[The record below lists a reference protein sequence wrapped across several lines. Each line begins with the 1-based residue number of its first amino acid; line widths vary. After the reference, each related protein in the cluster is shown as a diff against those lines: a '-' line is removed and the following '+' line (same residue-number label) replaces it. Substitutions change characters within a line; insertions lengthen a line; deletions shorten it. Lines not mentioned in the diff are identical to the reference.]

1 MGASG
6 GGGVTA
12 LALFDALQDFGSRP
26 LAAAMAVPAQPVEFV
41 APPPSVEDIVRERV
55 EQAEAALRER
65 LAEQHAAEIET
76 LRREHAVQ
84 LDEALRRIGA
94 TAGETIALRLA
105 EIEDRVSHQ
114 ASAATARILGSF
126 LSEEM
131 LKRSIAGL
139 ADAIRSSLAGRE
151 TFSIDIRG
159 PQQLCSAL
167 RDALGAGEWDRA
179 GSFNHHEAPDF
190 DLSVAIAGNLL
201 ETRLSEWSATLS
213 GILE

>member
-1 MGASG
+1 M
-6 GGGVTA
+6 TA

-65 LAEQHAAEIET
+65 LAAQHAAEIET
-76 LRREHAVQ
+76 LQQEHAARF
-84 LDEALRRIGA
+84 DEALRQIGA

-105 EIEDRVSHQ
+105 EIEERVSHQ
-114 ASAATARILGSF
+114 TSAATARILGSF
-126 LSEEM
+126 LNEEM
-131 LKRSIAGL
+131 LKRSLAGL
-139 ADAIRSSLAGRE
+139 ADAIRSALAGRE

-167 RDALGAGEWDRA
+167 RDALGAGQWDRT
-179 GSFNHHEAPDF
+179 GGLSHHEAPGF
-190 DLSVAIAGNLL
+190 DLSVTVDGILL